1 MTDEPQPTNGG
12 YMSAADVTGV
22 LSLIDVRLGRM
33 EDRILARLDLNSA
46 GAAERWAKHDADL
59 ATNTKRISDRFMKI
73 ESALDADIALLNA
86 HLAAE
91 HDAALVMQARMKPVR
106 MAWLRREALAHRR
119 AVGRDDHDAAG
130 RHRRPV
136 ARFRDRAVNTDK
148 SSTHGH
154 PAAQSPPR
162 IRAYTRTA

>member
-12 YMSAADVTGV
+12 YMSAADVTGL
-22 LSLIDVRLGRM
+22 LSLMDVRLGRM

-59 ATNTKRISDRFMKI
+59 ATNTKRISERFMKI

-91 HDAALVMQARMKPVR
+91 HDAALVTEARIKPVR
-106 MAWLRREALAHRR
+106 MSLSYVEKHWRTIVLWIVMILTLLGVT
-119 AVGRDDHDAAG
+119 VGRLHDFG
-130 RHRRPV
+130 IGP
-136 ARFRDRAVNTDK
+136 
-148 SSTHGH
+148 
-154 PAAQSPPR
+154 
-162 IRAYTRTA
+162 